1 MDKGPILKRN
11 TEDWILEILSF
22 LGLLGCLYPLLS
34 YGEFEAGEVFP
45 MHYNFRGE
53 VDGWTDRS
61 ILWILPVISVSIYLI
76 LLVSERFYRKF
87 TYPVWVNDDNKEQL
101 YRLGVRMLRWLRLF
115 IALLFAYIQL
125 TGLQIARGDVFSLN
139 PVIMGVFP
147 VVLLGVCGYFYLKM
161 FACRKNL

>member
-1 MDKGPILKRN
+1 MDKGSILKRN

-22 LGLLGCLYPLLS
+22 LGLLGCLYPLLF

-87 TYPVWVNDDNKEQL
+87 TYPVRVNDDNKEQL

-115 IALLFAYIQL
+115 IALLFCNVKNSAN
-125 TGLQIARGDVFSLN
+125 SLDFFDIFTRFQFVN
-139 PVIMGVFP
+139 IFN
-147 VVLLGVCGYFYLKM
+147 
-161 FACRKNL
+161 RI